1 MAKKDIL
8 LDFFFTFSGEEIYH
22 AFGNTVGLDVL
33 KNSRIKADIQLS
45 CNSGNKERSDEKV
58 ASAKRAI
65 RKLMED
71 GERISVPQLMKM
83 TGLSRGFFYKNA
95 IVRAEIDRAMEQQAG
110 TVDPRRSILDQ
121 AMDSRIE
128 LLQQQIAE
136 LKREN
141 AILLI
146 ENQRLQK
153 ALNKKSLNIIK
164 NL

>member
-1 MAKKDIL
+1 MNMSKYDRMI
-8 LDFFFTFSGEEIYH
+8 EI
-22 AFGNTVGLDVL
+22 
-33 KNSRIKADIQLS
+33 
-45 CNSGNKERSDEKV
+45 NKERSDEKV

-141 AILLI
+141 AKLLA

>member
-1 MAKKDIL
+1 MNMSKYDRMI
-8 LDFFFTFSGEEIYH
+8 EI
-22 AFGNTVGLDVL
+22 
-33 KNSRIKADIQLS
+33 
-45 CNSGNKERSDEKV
+45 NKERSDEKI

-65 RKLMED
+65 RKLMEN

-83 TGLSRGFFYKNA
+83 TGLSRGFFYKNV
-95 IVRAEIDRAMEQQAG
+95 IVRAEIDHAIEQQAG
-110 TVDPRRSILDQ
+110 MVDPRRSILDQ
-121 AMDSRIE
+121 AMDGRIE
-128 LLQQQIAE
+128 LLRQQVAE

-141 AILLI
+141 AKLLV

>member
-1 MAKKDIL
+1 MNMSKYDRMI
-8 LDFFFTFSGEEIYH
+8 EI
-22 AFGNTVGLDVL
+22 
-33 KNSRIKADIQLS
+33 
-45 CNSGNKERSDEKV
+45 NKERSDEKI

-65 RKLMED
+65 RKLMEN

-95 IVRAEIDRAMEQQAG
+95 IVRAEIDRAIEQQAG

-128 LLQQQIAE
+128 LLRQQVAE

-141 AILLI
+141 AKLLT

>member
-1 MAKKDIL
+1 MNMSKYDRMIE
-8 LDFFFTFSGEEIYH
+8 T
-22 AFGNTVGLDVL
+22 
-33 KNSRIKADIQLS
+33 
-45 CNSGNKERSDEKV
+45 NKERSDEKV

-71 GERISVPQLMKM
+71 GERISMPQLMKM

-95 IVRAEIDRAMEQQAG
+95 IVRAEIDRAIEQQAG

-141 AILLI
+141 AKLLA

>member
-1 MAKKDIL
+1 MNMSKYDRMIE
-8 LDFFFTFSGEEIYH
+8 T
-22 AFGNTVGLDVL
+22 
-33 KNSRIKADIQLS
+33 
-45 CNSGNKERSDEKV
+45 NKERSDEKV

-95 IVRAEIDRAMEQQAG
+95 IVRAEINRAIEQQAG

-141 AILLI
+141 AKLLA

>member
-1 MAKKDIL
+1 MNMSKYDRMIE
-8 LDFFFTFSGEEIYH
+8 T
-22 AFGNTVGLDVL
+22 
-33 KNSRIKADIQLS
+33 
-45 CNSGNKERSDEKV
+45 NKERSDEKV

-95 IVRAEIDRAMEQQAG
+95 IVRAEIDHAMEQQAG

-141 AILLI
+141 AKLLT